1 MPSSKKTLTWEK
13 NERSKTA
20 NCHWRDRLSFIST
33 DSQSEFSRHENR
45 VLGSG
50 LGDFYLSDVEEN
62 LRGWWLSRVFRLRGV
77 QIFGLQVEISE
88 KLKSHSRQVLPKR
101 WIVERTFAWLNHS
114 RRLSKDYEL
123 TVASAETLIKISHIH
138 NLLKHLWTH
147 VLRILTNSS
156 WQLTTKREA

>member
-1 MPSSKKTLTWEK
+1 MPSSKKALTWEK

-20 NCHWRDRLSFIST
+20 NCHRR
-33 DSQSEFSRHENR
+33 SQIEFALHENR

-62 LRGWWLSRVFRLRGV
+62 MRRWQLSRVFRLRGV
-77 QIFGLQVEISE
+77 QIFGLQVEISK
-88 KLKSHSRQVLPKR
+88 KLKPHGRQVLPKR

-114 RRLSKDYEL
+114 RRLGKDYEL

-138 NLLKHLWTH
+138 TLLKRL
-147 VLRILTNSS
+147 
-156 WQLTTKREA
+156 